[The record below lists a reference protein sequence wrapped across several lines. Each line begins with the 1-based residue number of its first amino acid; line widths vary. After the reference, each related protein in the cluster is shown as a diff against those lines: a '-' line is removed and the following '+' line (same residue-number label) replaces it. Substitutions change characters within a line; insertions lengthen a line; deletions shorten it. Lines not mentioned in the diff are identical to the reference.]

1 MRSPTTCSSDEPD
14 PWAHSPSTSRPGPQP
29 VLAVCD
35 APKARRPGERR
46 GAEWIGR
53 FKANGSFRRSLPPK
67 PPFRFRPTPVIG
79 HGPTNSL
86 LTSEAVE
93 AVAPARP
100 LTRAER
106 IQSPHVL

>member
-53 FKANGSFRRSLPPK
+53 FKANGSFSIAAEVKVLFAMPCLFLSRIALRPADVAARGSCFSSRS
-67 PPFRFRPTPVIG
+67 
-79 HGPTNSL
+79 
-86 LTSEAVE
+86 
-93 AVAPARP
+93 
-100 LTRAER
+100 TRGR
-106 IQSPHVL
+106 LMMG